1 MKILFLLTQSLD
13 GPLGIGRIGPL
24 ASELARLG
32 HRVNIL
38 GLHPDFGS
46 LTRRSFVQDG
56 VRVEYVAPMHVQKR
70 GNLKTYYSPGKTLWV
85 ATNAAWQLTRAALR
99 VDADLIHICKPH
111 MMNGVAGLAARF
123 LRGRKLFLDCDDY
136 EAESGH
142 FGASWQK
149 MGVEFFEKQ
158 LPRLVHCVTTNTYF
172 LRDMLVQ
179 WDVPPEKIVYLSNG
193 VERARFER
201 PNSEQLD
208 TLRAEWRLI
217 GKRVIVFVG
226 SLSMP
231 SHPVDL
237 LLTAFQKVHAALP
250 DTVLM
255 LVGGGEQFEILQRM
269 AQELGISSVVRF
281 CGRVA
286 PEKAV
291 LYYHAADVSV
301 DPVLADNIA
310 RGREPLKLFES
321 WACGVPFISADV
333 GDRRMLLGSP
343 PAGLLAQPGD
353 AESLARAIHQI
364 LSDPE
369 MAETF
374 RQRGLERV
382 GAYYWDQLAGKLETM
397 YQQALEKKLI
407 RTPS

>member
-1 MKILFLLTQSLD
+1 MKVLFLLTQSLD
-13 GPLGIGRIGPL
+13 SPLGIGRIGPL

-32 HRVNIL
+32 HHVDIL

-46 LTRRSFVQDG
+46 LTQKSFVRDG
-56 VRVEYVAPMHVQKR
+56 VKIEYVAPMHVQKR
-70 GNLKTYYSPGKTLWV
+70 GNLKTYYSSGKTLWV

-99 VDADLIHICKPH
+99 VDAEIIHICKPH
-111 MMNGVAGLAARF
+111 MMNGVAGLAMRF

-142 FGASWQK
+142 FGAIWQK
-149 MGVEFFEKQ
+149 MGVVFFEKR

-179 WDVPPEKIVYLSNG
+179 WGVPPEKIVYLSNG
-193 VERARFER
+193 AERARFER

-208 TLRAEWRLI
+208 ALRAEWGLT

-237 LLTAFQKVHAALP
+237 LLAAFQKVHVVLP

-255 LVGGGEQFEILQRM
+255 LVGGGEQFEVLQRM
-269 AQELGISSVVRF
+269 AQELGISSAVRF
-281 CGRVA
+281 CGRIA
-286 PEKAV
+286 PEKAF

-301 DPVLADNIA
+301 DPVLDDNIA

-321 WACGVPFISADV
+321 WACGVPFVSADV

-343 PAGLLAQPGD
+343 PAGLLARPGD
-353 AESLARAIHQI
+353 AESLASAIQQI

-369 MAETF
+369 MAETL

-382 GAYYWDQLAGKLETM
+382 KAYFWDRLAVELDEL
-397 YQQALEKKLI
+397 Y
-407 RTPS
+407 RR